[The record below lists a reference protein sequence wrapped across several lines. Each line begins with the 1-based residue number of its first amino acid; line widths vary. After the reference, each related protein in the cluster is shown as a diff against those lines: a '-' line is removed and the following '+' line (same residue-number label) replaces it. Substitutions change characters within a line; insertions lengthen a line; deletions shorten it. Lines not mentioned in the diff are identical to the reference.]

1 MGDFYARLVQDHRRG
16 LARRHHARR
25 LRRAADAYPWRHGH
39 WRHGYGWGP
48 GIAFGA
54 IGAGVLANSCLRST
68 PVYDSWGNYVGRRI
82 INVCY

>member
-1 MGDFYARLVQDHRRG
+1 MRASLKTTVAAS
-16 LARRHHARR
+16 LAAIT
-25 LRRAADAYPWRHGH
+25 LIASVAAADAYPWRHGH

-48 GIAFGA
+48 GIAFGV

-68 PVYDSWGNYVGRRI
+68 PVYDAWGHYVGRRV